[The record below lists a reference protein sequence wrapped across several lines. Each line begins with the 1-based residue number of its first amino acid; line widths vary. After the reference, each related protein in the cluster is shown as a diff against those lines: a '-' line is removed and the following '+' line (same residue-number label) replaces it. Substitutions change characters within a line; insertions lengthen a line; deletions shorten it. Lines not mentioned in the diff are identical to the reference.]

1 MGEVCVCE
9 WEYVSECVCDS
20 NLKGI
25 ATRGGDVD
33 PRGILW
39 LMVAVTLKSE
49 M

>member
-1 MGEVCVCE
+1 MCE

-25 ATRGGDVD
+25 ATRGGDMD
-33 PRGILW
+33 PRGILG
-39 LMVAVTLKSE
+39 LMVGAMLKSK

>member
-1 MGEVCVCE
+1 MGGVCVCE

-25 ATRGGDVD
+25 AARGGDMD
-33 PRGILW
+33 PQGILG
-39 LMVAVTLKSE
+39 LMVGVMLKSK